1 MSHHSEEAMLVVS
14 LLLQMNNQN
23 LDKNFLQGAD
33 LIEKFLVLW
42 RAIFRTNFVLC
53 QLFKKFGTN
62 LIVQQSL
69 NACLYLVKL
78 VRLIA
83 AQECVKM
90 SLNGQ
95 FYTLKFRKWKLTYLD
110 LV

>member
-42 RAIFRTNFVLC
+42 RAIIRTNSVLC

-69 NACLYLVKL
+69 NAFLFLVML
-78 VRLIA
+78 VCFIA
-83 AQECVKM
+83 AQECVEVP
-90 SLNGQ
+90 LNGQ
-95 FYTLKFRKWKLTYLD
+95 VYTFKFSN
-110 LV
+110 

>member
-1 MSHHSEEAMLVVS
+1 MSHHFEEAMLAVS
-14 LLLQMNNQN
+14 LLLQLNNQN
-23 LDKNFLQGAD
+23 IDKNFLQGTD
-33 LIEKFLVLW
+33 LFVKFLFLW
-42 RAIFRTNFVLC
+42 RTFIIANAVPR